1 MNRRAMYSVRVSLV
15 AVALSLTSIVA
26 GCGPAA
32 EPPLAGTG
40 IGGQF
45 ELVDKTGKTVR
56 WSDFEGKYR
65 MVYFGFT
72 YCPDA
77 CPTDLARS
85 GKGLKLFE
93 QEHPDL
99 GAKVQPIF
107 ISVDPERD
115 TPAVVGEFA
124 ANFHPRLIGLT
135 GTPAQVKAAADAF
148 KVFYEKAPAGS
159 DGQYMVNHSTVTYLF
174 GPKGEPLATIP
185 TDVNDNGEAV
195 AEELGKWVS

>member
-1 MNRRAMYSVRVSLV
+1 MNRGAMSSVRASFL
-15 AVALSLTSIVA
+15 AAALSLTCLVS

-32 EPPLAGTG
+32 EPPLAGSG
-40 IGGQF
+40 IGGPF

-56 WSDFEGKYR
+56 WSDFDGRYR

-85 GKGLKLFE
+85 GKGLQQFE
-93 QEHPDL
+93 REHPDL
-99 GAKVQPIF
+99 GAKIQPIF
-107 ISVDPERD
+107 ISVDPDRD

-148 KVFYEKAPAGS
+148 KVFYEKARPAADGS
-159 DGQYMVNHSTVTYLF
+159 YMVNHSTVTYLF

-185 TDVNDNGEAV
+185 TDEGPEAV
-195 AEELGKWVS
+195 AQELGKWVS

>member
-1 MNRRAMYSVRVSLV
+1 MNRRAMSPVRASFLT
-15 AVALSLTSIVA
+15 AALSLAFMVA

-40 IGGQF
+40 IGGPF

-56 WSDFEGKYR
+56 WSDFAGKYR
-65 MVYFGFT
+65 MIYFGFT

-85 GKGLKLFE
+85 GKGLTQFE
-93 QEHPDL
+93 KEHPAL

-124 ANFHPRLIGLT
+124 ANFHPRLLGLT

-148 KVFYEKAPAGS
+148 KVFYEKAPPVV
-159 DGQYMVNHSTVTYLF
+159 DGNYTVNHSTVTYLF
-174 GPKGEPLATIP
+174 GPG
-185 TDVNDNGEAV
+185 
-195 AEELGKWVS
+195 

>member
-1 MNRRAMYSVRVSLV
+1 MNRRAMFPVRASFF
-15 AVALSLTSIVA
+15 AAILSLSVLVS

-32 EPPLAGTG
+32 EPPLAGSG
-40 IGGQF
+40 IGGEF

-56 WSDFEGKYR
+56 WSDFAGKYR

-72 YCPDA
+72 YCPNA

-85 GKGLKLFE
+85 GKGLQQFE
-93 QEHPDL
+93 AEHPDL
-99 GAKVQPIF
+99 GSKVQPIF

-135 GTPAQVKAAADAF
+135 GTPAQVRAAVASF
-148 KVFYEKAPAGS
+148 KVLAEKTPPDSAGN
-159 DGQYMVNHSTVTYLF
+159 YMVNHSTVTYLF
-174 GPKGEPLATIP
+174 GPQGEPLATIP
-185 TDVNDNGEAV
+185 TDQGPEAV
-195 AEELGKWVS
+195 AQELEKWVS